1 MVSASASP
9 LAVLGGADVGGPH
22 VYIAE
27 LSAALARLGHEVVV
41 YTRRT
46 AEGMS
51 GDVVLGPGV
60 RVRPLAAGPAVALS
74 DEDLLPHLPE
84 FAQELR
90 AAWAR
95 ELPEVVH
102 AYGWTSGMAAVEAAR
117 GSGTAVV
124 QTFHGLGTAYRRF
137 RGAADPLAAG
147 RIALE
152 RSVAAQAT
160 LLIATSTAEQRE
172 LRSWGVAA
180 ARIRVVPCGVDVAR
194 FTPEGP
200 RAPRGERPRILTLG
214 QLRPRKGVE
223 TAIRALPAVP
233 DAELVVVGGP
243 EASTVRTDPEAVRLH
258 RLARRLGVAD
268 RVCFLGR
275 VPHGEVPALLRSA
288 DVVVNVPWD
297 EPCGMSTVEA
307 MACGIPVVA
316 SDAGSHRDT
325 VVHEITGVLVPPR
338 DPRALGVRLRSL
350 LHDVVA
356 AESYGIAGAD
366 RAAARFSW
374 ETVAREVDACCAAAL
389 DAAGRSPCLATEA
402 LP

>member
-1 MVSASASP
+1 
-9 LAVLGGADVGGPH
+9 
-22 VYIAE
+22 
-27 LSAALARLGHEVVV
+27 R
-41 YTRRT
+41 
-46 AEGMS
+46 S
-51 GDVVLGPGV
+51 G
-60 RVRPLAAGPAVALS
+60 R
-74 DEDLLPHLPE
+74 
-84 FAQELR
+84 
-90 AAWAR
+90 
-95 ELPEVVH
+95 
-102 AYGWTSGMAAVEAAR
+102 
-117 GSGTAVV
+117 
-124 QTFHGLGTAYRRF
+124 
-137 RGAADPLAAG
+137 
-147 RIALE
+147 
-152 RSVAAQAT
+152 
-160 LLIATSTAEQRE
+160 
-172 LRSWGVAA
+172 
-180 ARIRVVPCGVDVAR
+180 
-194 FTPEGP
+194 P

-243 EASTVRTDPEAVRLH
+243 EASAVRTDPEAVRLH